1 MDLNRQFSK
10 EDMQIDI
17 KLFNIISHQSNA
29 NQSHNEIPFQT
40 HENDDYLKKKKK
52 ETHVGEDVEKPEPL
66 YMAGGNAKQ
75 CIFCGKQ
82 FGVVS
87 LKVKYRITI

>member
-1 MDLNRQFSK
+1 M
-10 EDMQIDI
+10 
-17 KLFNIISHQSNA
+17 
-29 NQSHNEIPFQT
+29 
-40 HENDDYLKKKKK
+40 

-66 YMAGGNAKQ
+66 YIAGGNAKQ